1 MINCSLTER
10 NHEMAESIGRS
21 MRLFLFFVL
30 LMAALGSCSTY
41 MAGKN
46 LDETSRAY
54 GDIVRWEKFE
64 TASVFA
70 ASSIRDEFEKRVK
83 DARNVEVLDYRVINV
98 EYDEA
103 KKKATVNVEISY
115 RMLSSTVVRTLID
128 KQIWSY
134 GEEEGSKRW
143 RLMTLLPEF
152 K

>member
-1 MINCSLTER
+1 
-10 NHEMAESIGRS
+10 MAESIGRS

-30 LMAALGSCSTY
+30 LIVALGSCSTY
-41 MAGKN
+41 TAGEK
-46 LDETSRAY
+46 LDETTREY
-54 GDIVRWEKFE
+54 GIIVRWEKFG

-83 DARNVEVLDYRVINV
+83 DARNVEVVDYRVINV

-115 RMLSSTVVRTLID
+115 YMLASNEVRTLID
-128 KQIWSY
+128 KQIWVY
-134 GEEEGSKRW
+134 GEEKGSKRW